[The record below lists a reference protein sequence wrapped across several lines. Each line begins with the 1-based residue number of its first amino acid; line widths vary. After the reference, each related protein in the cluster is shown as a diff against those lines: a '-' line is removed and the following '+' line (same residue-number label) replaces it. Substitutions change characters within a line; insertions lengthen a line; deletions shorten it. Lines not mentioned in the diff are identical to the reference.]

1 MGNNGL
7 IEPKPGFSPACCL
20 SGPVQC
26 PATALVAYKIKNL
39 KIGFIET
46 PPPRSL
52 SESKRCEAGSVRQ
65 PAGGW
70 TAGGRCNRH
79 AGRLLIRIRVCAGR
93 LLRRAPFPPAN
104 PSAACE
110 AAVPQEAIQA
120 SGRGAGGAAP
130 FPPANPSA
138 AYDAADRSALVPK
151 LRAGEEYNHK
161 CWVAG
166 PKINRPPARDPTFA
180 QARGHREPSQ

>member
-104 PSAACE
+104 PSAAYE
-110 AAVPQEAIQA
+110 
-120 SGRGAGGAAP
+120 
-130 FPPANPSA
+130 
-138 AYDAADRSALVPK
+138 AADRSALVPK